1 MSRGVRQ
8 QADLNSSSLG
18 FAARLRSIGRA
29 TGGATI
35 IEFALILPVLLAILS
50 GIIQFGGLFFLQS
63 SMSQVA
69 RETARALVIGEI
81 QVAGAQTYAD
91 ARLIDWGITYSVTAT
106 PPNPPTSNDYVVQI
120 TAPLAEASLVDLLG
134 LFQTGTLEA
143 QATMQQ

>member
-1 MSRGVRQ
+1 MSARVREQ
-8 QADLNSSSLG
+8 GAARSLR
-18 FAARLRSIGRA
+18 ARLRAMLGETR
-29 TGGATI
+29 GASV
-35 IEFALILPVLLAILS
+35 IEFALILPVLLGILGAIV
-50 GIIQFGGLFFLQS
+50 QFGGLFFLQS

-81 QVAGAQTYAD
+81 TVTGAQAYAD

-106 PPNPPTSNDYVVQI
+106 PPSPPATNDYVVLI
-120 TAPLAEASLVDLLG
+120 TAPLSEASLVDLLG